1 MIYDYSK
8 LNGKIREVFGT
19 QAKFALAMG
28 LSERS
33 LSIKM
38 NSLRPW
44 KQSEIILACTLLDI
58 PIDSIG
64 AYFFTT
70 KVQRN

>member
-8 LNGKIREVFGT
+8 LNGKIKEVFGT

-44 KQSEIILACTLLDI
+44 KQPEIILACTLLDI

-64 AYFFTT
+64 IYFFKI
-70 KVQRN
+70 KVQTS